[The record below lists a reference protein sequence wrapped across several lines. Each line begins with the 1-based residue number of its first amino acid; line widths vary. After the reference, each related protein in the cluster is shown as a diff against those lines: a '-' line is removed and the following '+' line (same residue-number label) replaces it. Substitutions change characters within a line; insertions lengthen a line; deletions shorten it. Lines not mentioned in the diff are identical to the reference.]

1 MCQVKETSNLLRK
14 PELQRKRKI
23 TNIHV
28 VRLKKNATFKTLNG
42 QTEEKLVMEK
52 HHDLSI

>member
-1 MCQVKETSNLLRK
+1 MCEVKETSNLLRK

-28 VRLKKNATFKTLNG
+28 VRLKKNATFKTLSG

-52 HHDLSI
+52 HHGLSI